1 MKKSTTTWVLVL
13 SLLTINASAAM
24 RCGHKLVQLGDYK
37 GDVLARCGEPE
48 SIENRT
54 KIMGSTLHHPNRTL
68 DIQQYEEIQ
77 IEEWVYNFG
86 SSRLQQYLRF
96 ENGQLKEIN
105 SLGRGH

>member
-1 MKKSTTTWVLVL
+1 MKISASWVLVL
-13 SLLTINASAAM
+13 SLCSFNAASAM
-24 RCGHKLVQLGDYK
+24 KCGHKLVELGDYK

-54 KIMGSTLHHPNRTL
+54 KIVGSALHHPRRTL
-68 DIQQYEEIQ
+68 DLQQYEEVK

-86 SSRLQQYLRF
+86 SYRLQQYLRF
-96 ENGQLKEIN
+96 ENGVLKEIK